1 MLEAFQRSARESAE
15 RAAAERRRVIADR
28 EKESRRAEAS
38 RTAHELGHRLSQRA
52 GGGVGSFLAGIR
64 GAGVG
69 AEAQDDGRRGD
80 LPGDLHGELSAAG
93 PRTPK
98 ITPAAAGVDRPAV
111 DRPATDIHRVPPP
124 NDQVEAEVPEGVDG
138 QEQSKRSGPALPGF
152 DRASHGDLTQVATSP
167 RAGSLPGGLTP
178 AGAAGYTSG
187 PKSGEPAPATSARS
201 GPGSAEGVTPES
213 ELDEDPFGHA
223 THEDVEHA
231 IASLED
237 DVFEMPMS
245 ARTFLLV
252 AAVVVTAVFVMG
264 YTVGARSAPGSS
276 PAGDASAGWDGGSS
290 SSMVFGAP
298 ALGQRQEPSAGRG
311 AGPAGGRLD
320 SSGLAYIGRDGA
332 SDAGSVAQGGAP
344 SGAVAPLPG
353 SRETASA
360 QPAFAQAGRVPTAED
375 KIFQSPAMKY
385 TIMAITYEASDDHAR
400 MAMET
405 YDYLYGERFPVIH
418 PVEYNDR
425 LFIFVGA
432 AKTQA
437 ELEFLRGEL
446 MELRSG
452 QGGAQEFRS
461 AYVVNIDPYR

>member
-52 GGGVGSFLAGIR
+52 GGSVGSFLAGIR

-80 LPGDLHGELSAAG
+80 LPGDLHGELPAAG

-98 ITPAAAGVDRPAV
+98 STPAAAGV

-124 NDQVEAEVPEGVDG
+124 SDQVEAEVPEGVDG
-138 QEQSKRSGPALPGF
+138 QEQSRRSGPALPGF

-167 RAGSLPGGLTP
+167 RAGSLPVGHTS

-187 PKSGEPAPATSARS
+187 PESGEPAPAASARS
-201 GPGSAEGVTPES
+201 GSGSAEGVTPES

-252 AAVVVTAVFVMG
+252 AAVVVATVFVMG
-264 YTVGARSAPGSS
+264 YSAGARSAPGSS
-276 PAGDASAGWDGGSS
+276 PVGDASVGWDGGSS
-290 SSMVFGAP
+290 STSMVFDAP

-311 AGPAGGRLD
+311 AGPAGGRFD
-320 SSGLAYIGRDGA
+320 FSGLAYAGRGGA
-332 SDAGSVAQGGAP
+332 SDAGSVVQGGAP
-344 SGAVAPLPG
+344 SGAVVPLPG
-353 SRETASA
+353 SREASSDQDA
-360 QPAFAQAGRVPTAED
+360 LAQAGRVLTAED

-418 PVEYNDR
+418 PVESDGR

-437 ELEFLRGEL
+437 ELDSLRGEL
-446 MELRSG
+446 KELRSG